1 MKLLIDE
8 CAPKS
13 LKLSL
18 LAFGYDCATV
28 REAGFSGKKNGELL
42 LLAEPTFDVLVT
54 LDKSIRYQQNLAGRK
69 LALVVLT
76 GTTKWSRVRL
86 HLQRIAAVVDAAT
99 PGSYTEIDIPFST
112 QSK

>member
-54 LDKSIRYQQNLAGRK
+54 LDKSIRYQQNLTGRK
-69 LALVVLT
+69 IAVLIIGAKSNDIEDIRPHLPACLTALQSIQP
-76 GTTKWSRVRL
+76 GQIIRVGWRK
-86 HLQRIAAVVDAAT
+86 D
-99 PGSYTEIDIPFST
+99 
-112 QSK
+112 K